1 MLIEINVLIDN
12 NSKDINICGIDWSCN
27 FLKTNGFNL
36 RQDEFLGIDIE
47 DNYIKLIPV
56 DIEPRWTKKELKKID
71 RIVKKEKG
79 KSKMLKPGK
88 RFSKYIK
95 KIKK

>member
-1 MLIEINVLIDN
+1 MLMTITKLKAKNQVTIPIEIVKKLH
-12 NSKDINICGIDWSCN
+12 
-27 FLKTNGFNL
+27 L

-95 KIKK
+95 KISK